1 MFLSLCML
9 PMLRCL
15 MGDRGTRKS
24 LSSDRP
30 GIRNGE
36 GSRPGN
42 RCLLLCPRPETGSG
56 ILLGSR
62 RGVGIGMGEGIRL
75 ENFGDGVSVSLL
87 SEFER
92 LVETRQ
98 PVVGLCMGRGADLVA
113 EGEAERTAG

>member
-1 MFLSLCML
+1 
-9 PMLRCL
+9 
-15 MGDRGTRKS
+15 
-24 LSSDRP
+24 
-30 GIRNGE
+30 
-36 GSRPGN
+36 
-42 RCLLLCPRPETGSG
+42 
-56 ILLGSR
+56 
-62 RGVGIGMGEGIRL
+62 MGEGIRL